1 MRFNMILA
9 GVGGQGILTIAY
21 AIAEAAMRRGYHVKQ
36 SEVHGMAQ
44 RGGAVEAH
52 LRFSDKPL
60 HSSLVPTGKAD
71 LVLAVEPVEALRYVS
86 YLREHG
92 TIVSSCTPVVN
103 IPNYPQV
110 EEVLE
115 EISDWPNH
123 VLIDAVGR
131 AKQSG
136 SARAE
141 NMVMLGAA
149 SMCLDF
155 SAAEID
161 TVVAEM
167 FQRKGANIVSVN
179 RRAFQIGRAAAT
191 AYRDGLRRGATA
203 RQVRDWLQTVA
214 ADELESTSRD
224 AVGLTAKVEA
234 ALSASEQS
242 AVEQLIENVTQQ
254 DRQQLFEHEVYHL
267 LDIVGAINPPKHLFI
282 DRGGT
287 VNAEQLSAFDG
298 DEVMLKVVSPK
309 VVHKTE
315 AGGVRRVR
323 KSVDALQHEMDQ
335 LTRTMTA
342 ADCPVHGFLMVEFVH
357 EAGGGLGGELFVG
370 VRATREFGPVIAA
383 GFGGVDTEFLAATM
397 KPGVAVAKALV
408 SEVTPESFF
417 ELFTRTAAYKVL
429 AGIVR
434 GHDRV
439 VSDGELIRCFR
450 SFISLAKAMCD
461 PTLGDRALIE
471 LEVNPFAFR
480 RECMVPLDGRGRI
493 GILPEPVIQR
503 PVDKVS
509 SLLEPQSI
517 AVAGVSGKRT
527 NFGRIILDNIRK
539 CGFAPEQ
546 LYVIKDGQDMIDGV
560 PCVAS
565 VRDLPQRVDLLV
577 AAVAGQAAA
586 ELVGDVAQHD
596 KAESVIL
603 IPGGLGE
610 KEGTEEV
617 ADAIRE
623 SIQARRAVDGK
634 GPIVLG
640 GNCMGVRSRPG
651 MYDTFF
657 IPDFKMD
664 PHRDVPPKRSAII
677 SQSGAFIITRL
688 SNLQRLDP
696 TFAVSVGNQ
705 LDLTVSDMLLSLA
718 DRSDID
724 CIGVYVEGFNDH
736 DGLAFVQAVKAA
748 QQAGK
753 VVVFYK
759 AGRTRVGR
767 DATKGHTASIAGDY
781 DVCQSAVANAGAIVC
796 DTFKEFEQVL
806 ELATHLHDKEVRGCR
821 IGAISNAGY
830 EAVGMAD
837 NLVGSKYRLHM
848 PALADETREKLAD
861 VLGEYK
867 LDRLISARNPLDL
880 TPMASDAVYE
890 QCVRIMMEAE
900 EIDAVVVGCV
910 PMTPAMLTTAE
921 EISKVDSIAHR
932 IPRIFHE
939 YIKPLIFVVDAS
951 ETYDALA
958 SQVRIDGVPVFRS
971 ADQAMRSIGRY
982 LCDRHATRNTDMPAM
997 LDLSADITEEEV
1009 VAT

>member
-60 HSSLVPTGKAD
+60 HSSLVPIGKAD

-103 IPNYPQV
+103 IPDYPQV
-110 EEVLE
+110 EEILE
-115 EISDWPNH
+115 QISNWANH
-123 VLIDAVGR
+123 ILVDAVGR

-149 SMCLDF
+149 STCLDF
-155 SAAEID
+155 TPAEVEA
-161 TVVAEM
+161 VVSEM
-167 FQRKGANIVSVN
+167 FQRKGENVVRTN

-203 RQVRDWLQTVA
+203 RQVRDWLRNVP
-214 ADELESTSRD
+214 ADELEPTIRD
-224 AVGLTAKVEA
+224 AIGLTAKVEA
-234 ALSASEQS
+234 GLSASEHS
-242 AVEQLIENVTQQ
+242 AVEQLIERVTEC
-254 DRQQLFEHEVYHL
+254 DRKQLFEHEVYQL
-267 LDIVGAINPPKHLFI
+267 LDIVGAINPPKHLFV
-282 DRGGT
+282 DRGGSID
-287 VNAEQLSAFDG
+287 VDQLAEFDG

-323 KSVDALQHEMDQ
+323 KSVDAVRQEMDQ
-335 LTRTMTA
+335 LTKSMQA
-342 ADCPVHGFLMVEFVH
+342 ADCPVHGFLVVEFVH
-357 EAGGGLGGELFVG
+357 EAGRGLGGELFVG

-417 ELFTRTAAYKVL
+417 ELFTRTAAYRVL
-429 AGIVR
+429 SGSAR
-434 GHDRV
+434 GHRRV

-450 SFISLAKAMCD
+450 SFISLAKALCD
-461 PTLGDRALIE
+461 PKYGDHALIE

-480 RECMVPLDGRGRI
+480 REYMVPLDGRGRI
-493 GILPEPVIQR
+493 GELPVVPGTR
-503 PVDKVS
+503 PVKQIS
-509 SLLEPQSI
+509 SLLEPESI
-517 AVAGVSGKRT
+517 AIAGVSGKRL
-527 NFGRIILDNIRK
+527 NFGRIILDNVRK
-539 CGFAPEQ
+539 CGFDPER
-546 LYVIKDGQDMIDGV
+546 LFVIKDGQDALDGV

-565 VRDLPQRVDLLV
+565 VADLPHRVDLVV
-577 AAVAGQAAA
+577 AAVAGQDAAA
-586 ELVGDVAQHD
+586 LVAEVARHD
-596 KAESVIL
+596 KADAVIL

-610 KEGTEEV
+610 TEGTEDV
-617 ADAIRE
+617 AEIIRNAVRE
-623 SIQARRAVDGK
+623 RRAVDGH

-657 IPDFKMD
+657 IPDHKMD
-664 PHRDVPPKRSAII
+664 PRRDVPPKRSAII

-688 SNLQRLDP
+688 SNLERLDP

-718 DRSDID
+718 ERTDID
-724 CIGVYVEGFNDH
+724 CVGVYVEGFNDH
-736 DGLAFVQAVKAA
+736 DGLSFVHAVQAA
-748 QQAGK
+748 QNAGK

-806 ELATHLHDKEVRGCR
+806 ELATHLHEKEVRGCR

-848 PALADETREKLAD
+848 PALAESTRVRLDA
-861 VLGEYK
+861 VLQENK
-867 LDRLISARNPLDL
+867 LDRLIGARNPLDL
-880 TPMASDAVYE
+880 TPMATDAAYE

-900 EIDAVVVGCV
+900 EIDAVIVGCV
-910 PMTPAMLTTAE
+910 PMTPAMLTTAS
-921 EISKVDSIAHR
+921 EIGKVDSIANR
-932 IPRIFHE
+932 IPRVFDE
-939 YIKPLIFVVDAS
+939 YIKPLVFVVDAS

-958 SQVRIDGVPVFRS
+958 SKVREAGVPVFRS
-971 ADQAMRSIGRY
+971 ADQAMRSVGRY
-982 LCDRHATRNTDMPAM
+982 LCDRMAAKPS
-997 LDLSADITEEEV
+997 DLSPAPSASIEV
-1009 VAT
+1009 VEEAAIA